1 MRPPHSLGSL
11 IPFSTISPSK
21 MTWYFDCSKKNFGVS
36 AVIVIIAIFNKK
48 SSRIQGSLKG
58 AGASYDLM
66 HQETKIEVK
75 QMDSEKDC
83 KMGKLQAVWNV
94 NASRQC

>member
-1 MRPPHSLGSL
+1 
-11 IPFSTISPSK
+11 
-21 MTWYFDCSKKNFGVS
+21 MTWYFDFSKKNFGVS
-36 AVIVIIAIFNKK
+36 AVIVIIAIFYKK

-83 KMGKLQAVWNV
+83 KMVKLQAVWNV
-94 NASRQC
+94 NASGQC